1 MGIMSFL
8 FGGRNPV
15 EIIRRFEQEIL
26 EQHDQLFGI
35 YLYAKGLL
43 LLYSDQADVR
53 EATQSSFKE
62 ILERGNRAIQ
72 SAESLL
78 QKAKSNPSYIGD
90 IQRFRFPPTRGN
102 PMLDE
107 MTSRAH
113 ILVRTYSH
121 MFPDRPRY
129 DELSEDEHK
138 ALIYAASQQ
147 L

>member
-1 MGIMSFL
+1 
-8 FGGRNPV
+8 
-15 EIIRRFEQEIL
+15 
-26 EQHDQLFGI
+26 
-35 YLYAKGLL
+35 
-43 LLYSDQADVR
+43 
-53 EATQSSFKE
+53 
-62 ILERGNRAIQ
+62 
-72 SAESLL
+72 
-78 QKAKSNPSYIGD
+78 
-90 IQRFRFPPTRGN
+90 
-102 PMLDE
+102 MLDE